1 MSPDDTARILKTITH
16 MVFGNTVNL
25 MPAAGFS
32 PVAGGWPAPAS
43 QTNGGASQ
51 AAEVYGFHGESPQ
64 LARTLTVPP
73 ASGETT
79 SQMQAWFLDCLFVK
93 NHL

>member
-1 MSPDDTARILKTITH
+1 MNPLASSFL
-16 MVFGNTVNL
+16 
-25 MPAAGFS
+25 PAAGFS

-43 QTNGGASQ
+43 QTSGGASQ

-79 SQMQAWFLDCLFVK
+79 SQMQARFLDCLFVK
-93 NHL
+93 NHS